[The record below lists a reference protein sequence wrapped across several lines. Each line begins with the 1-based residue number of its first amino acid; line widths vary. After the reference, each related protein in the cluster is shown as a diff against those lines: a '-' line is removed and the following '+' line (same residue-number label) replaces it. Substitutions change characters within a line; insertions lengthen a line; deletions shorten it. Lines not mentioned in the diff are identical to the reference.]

1 MNLNYAIFRSEP
13 IYTLQDLAQIGS
25 HNKREKQAYKSNPDI
40 KLELKNNNI
49 ELVPLADKYFKGFY
63 NITKEY
69 RKEHDERMKT
79 EREDRKKTFNQMLNK
94 SKNVVADELLFTA
107 THTFFKNMEEND
119 IKEWA
124 NTCMQF
130 VYKDLGYNKSQVL
143 HATIHMD
150 EETPHLHCVVVPLI
164 KKFDKR
170 TNTEKYT
177 ISKKHYMKSGEYISE
192 LQDKYWKRM
201 NDNGFKLERGIKNSD
216 NEHISIKEFKKLTR
230 KLDARME
237 KQNHLM
243 TRDYEILEEKLKTS
257 KPTLTGKKV
266 KIDKETYDT
275 LKDFMNT
282 SKRVIKDMPNNQALF
297 EELNDYT
304 NHYREMEQKNRHLEV
319 EIRRLE
325 DKNDELRDENRRL
338 HNFLNVMLQTIK
350 KFFRKLLHIGSE
362 KDKDNV
368 VEEITSYH
376 GLGYYND
383 RDLYDIADGTP
394 REEEINNYIYEQN
407 YDYNKDYDDKDID
420 I

>member
-1 MNLNYAIFRSEP
+1 MSYAIFRSES
-13 IYTLQDLAQIGS
+13 INTLKDLGEIGA
-25 HNKREKQAYKSNPDI
+25 HNKRDKKSYKSNPDI
-40 KLELKNNNI
+40 DMSRSKNNI
-49 ELVPLADKYFKGFY
+49 EIVPLNERYSKGY
-63 NITKEY
+63 YELVKEY
-69 RKEHDERMKT
+69 KKEYEEKQKT
-79 EREDRKKTFNQMLNK
+79 TREDRRKPFDKMLDN
-94 SKNVVADELLFTA
+94 SNSVVADELMFTSDNE
-107 THTFFKNMEEND
+107 FFKNMSKKD
-119 IKEWA
+119 IKKWA
-124 NTCMQF
+124 DTCMEF
-130 VYKDLGYNKSQVL
+130 VYNDLGYTKEQVL
-143 HATIHMD
+143 HSVVHMD
-150 EETPHLHCVVVPLI
+150 EKTPHLHCVVVPLI

-257 KPTLTGKKV
+257 KLTLTGKEV

-282 SKRVIKDMPNNQALF
+282 SKRVIKDMPNNQ
-297 EELNDYT
+297 
-304 NHYREMEQKNRHLEV
+304 
-319 EIRRLE
+319 RLE

-383 RDLYDIADGTP
+383 RDLHDIADDTS

-407 YDYNKDYDDKDID
+407 YGIDKDYDDRDID